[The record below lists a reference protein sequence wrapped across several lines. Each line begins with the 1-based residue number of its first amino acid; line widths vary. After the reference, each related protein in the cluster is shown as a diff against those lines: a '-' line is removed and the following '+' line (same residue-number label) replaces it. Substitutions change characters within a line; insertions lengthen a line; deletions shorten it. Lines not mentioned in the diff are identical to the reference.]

1 MANSA
6 SVRKVK
12 VSIDGVDTDLADVA
26 WSVPVS
32 GGLVGSPA
40 VSYAVHDPGLQQVVS
55 PTAKDIILSI
65 ADDQNTMFASPQAT
79 TITFNDGTPESKDVK
94 FTGFKVVPNYSV
106 SVGGVNVGAG
116 LVHMCAMLENLNT
129 SIYSPGPSDSTKLD
143 FPTSAGYPSNYMQIV
158 LEELIK
164 KFESVADD
172 GSSQYAISQRIHED
186 NKELLKIWYKVLD
199 DTFASG
205 PDGFKDYSANEANA
219 LLITQEVKKVYINSA
234 GDFFQKVS
242 QFESMFQMQFIPDP
256 TTLSAGKFIDFDD
269 IVGGT
274 PEDKTVSV
282 RSISITAGAKGFIPV
297 TAVIMTGLSSDNTT
311 KLLHIS
317 GDGIAVWPETIPPG
331 GGIYNISAPPW
342 LNTMVMPARSGA
354 EVLIDPGLPSL
365 LDLAAYEDKLK
376 AEQLGAETVIELA
389 QKVATSVCR
398 SVYVNKSLENSRATI
413 YTLLDMSWEVGKR
426 YKITQ
431 DGGTELFTG
440 FLQSMTHRI
449 GSSPGR
455 TDAATQLS
463 FTHVEATG
471 FTLPNK
477 E

>member
-6 SVRKVK
+6 TVRKVS
-12 VSIDGVDTDLADVA
+12 VSIDGVATDLADIA

-40 VSYAVHDPGLQQVVS
+40 VSYAVHADGGQQVVS
-55 PTAKDIILSI
+55 PTAADIISNI
-65 ADDQNTMFASPQAT
+65 ASDQTAMFTTPEAT
-79 TITFNDGTPESKDVK
+79 TITFNDGAPESKDIK

-116 LVHMCAMLENLNT
+116 IVHMCAMLENLNT

-143 FPTSAGYPSNYMQIV
+143 FPTSGGVPSYYMRIV

-164 KFESVADD
+164 KFESITDD
-172 GSSQYAISQRIHED
+172 GSSQYAISQRIHGD
-186 NKELLKIWYKVLD
+186 NTELLKIWYKVLD
-199 DTFASG
+199 DTWASG
-205 PDGFKDYSANEANA
+205 PDGFVDYSANEANA

-365 LDLAAYEDKLK
+365 LDLTAYEDKLK
-376 AEQLGAETVIELA
+376 AEQLGAKTVIELA
-389 QKVATSVCR
+389 QKVATAVCR

-413 YTLLDMSWEVGKR
+413 YTLLDISWEVGKR

-463 FTHVEATG
+463 FTHVEAKG